1 MGETTLTEDSPHY
14 RGVATLFGKASVSAE
29 QARNAAKKA
38 KTDLIH
44 LKQALIDVEV
54 ERHRYRAELEKDSKE
69 FGRNEMERSAG
80 ITVALAADPHYTEQS
95 RELIRLKEAVAKL
108 EIDVD
113 YQERLWKESIVR
125 MEWAT
130 ARGGV

>member
-1 MGETTLTEDSPHY
+1 MTEDSPQY
-14 RGVATLFGKASVSAE
+14 QGVATLFGKASVTAE
-29 QARNAAKKA
+29 QARQAAKKS
-38 KTDLIH
+38 KMELIR

-54 ERHRYRAELEKDSKE
+54 ERHRYRAELEKQSKD
-69 FGRNEMERSAG
+69 FGRNELERNAG

-95 RELIRLKEAVAKL
+95 RELIRLKEEVAKL

-125 MEWAT
+125 MEWAI
-130 ARGGV
+130 ARGGN